1 MGGIDFAIF
10 SLPHE
15 SRVDGIR
22 HDDGIDLFDILG
34 LFEQFTDA
42 SESCA
47 ERHEDDAAKGRR
59 CAIPFFAEDDF
70 GFLQK
75 RGKYAWILEMFFI
88 NTGQSRKRDV
98 HVDRIGV
105 RLPNILFDR
114 PWSPM
119 QMKNQVRRLRSNGPG
134 VRDEETASSQ
144 GELFG
149 FAMRNDSMHPYQQAA
164 NQT

>member
-1 MGGIDFAIF
+1 
-10 SLPHE
+10 
-15 SRVDGIR
+15 
-22 HDDGIDLFDILG
+22 
-34 LFEQFTDA
+34 
-42 SESCA
+42 
-47 ERHEDDAAKGRR
+47 
-59 CAIPFFAEDDF
+59 
-70 GFLQK
+70 
-75 RGKYAWILEMFFI
+75 MFFI